1 MTLIRLGCERKLQ
14 QVIKKITNLYLTK
27 PFGLCEFGFSLAIEL
42 RRWGINSEKGINVID
57 WGWWCG
63 VCRRRVYNGSVRI
76 NGAGLVRGVMEVEW
90 SWVGQGSYGGEGSY
104 GGGWEFWVA
113 LTIVWYLYQ
122 VERIRGDEGKE
133 RRQTWKKIDQ
143 VGPIRVFNLITEV
156 PLKLVFVV

>member
-1 MTLIRLGCERKLQ
+1 MQKKATTR
-14 QVIKKITNLYLTK
+14 IKKITNLYLTK
-27 PFGLCEFGFSLAIEL
+27 PFGLCEFGFSLATEL

-90 SWVGQGSYGGEGSY
+90 RWVGQGSY

-113 LTIVWYLYQ
+113 LTAMWSSYQ
-122 VERIRGDEGKE
+122 VERIQGDESKE

>member
-27 PFGLCEFGFSLAIEL
+27 PFGLCEFGFSLATEL

-63 VCRRRVYNGSVRI
+63 VCRRRIYNGSVRI

-113 LTIVWYLYQ
+113 DCCVIFILGREDSRRFWGTKGFGEMRVK
-122 VERIRGDEGKE
+122 RGDKLE
-133 RRQTWKKIDQ
+133 KKLTRWA
-143 VGPIRVFNLITEV
+143 P
-156 PLKLVFVV
+156 